1 MNPFSKNPFAN
12 KETKTNIVGNKIQFD
27 EKQKLEKIKE
37 TMTKL
42 QYQNNQ
48 PNELK
53 EPSLK
58 EKIDILRDL
67 NK

>member
-1 MNPFSKNPFAN
+1 
-12 KETKTNIVGNKIQFD
+12 
-27 EKQKLEKIKE
+27 
-37 TMTKL
+37 MTKL